1 MFTGII
7 ESVGRITEVAEEH
20 GGRAL
25 AIAAPFAGEVVPG
38 QSVAVDGA
46 CVTVCSLTGGTF
58 DVQIGASTLERTV
71 AARYDAGAAVNL
83 ERAVK
88 AGDRLDGHL
97 VQGHV
102 DGLATFLGARTRG
115 ETRFLE
121 FALPEDILATTI
133 PRGSIALNGVSL
145 TVNGLHGGGRC
156 EVAIIPYT
164 WNHTNLHALAPGDP
178 VNVEADLIGRYV
190 RRIVEAGGSLPG
202 KDGRTRAP

>member
-1 MFTGII
+1 MFTGIV
-7 ESVGRITEVAEEH
+7 ESVGRVAAVSDRES
-20 GGRAL
+20 GRTL
-25 AIAAPFAGEVVPG
+25 SIAAPFAGELAKG

-46 CVTVCSLTGGTF
+46 CLTVCALDDDNF
-58 DVQIGASTLERTV
+58 RVEAGASTLERTV
-71 AARYDAGAAVNL
+71 AGRYNAGAAVNL

-88 AGDRLDGHL
+88 VGGRLDGHL

-102 DGLATFLGARTRG
+102 DGLARFLGAGTRG

-121 FALPEDILATTI
+121 FALPEDVFATTI
-133 PRGSIALNGVSL
+133 LHGSIALNGVSL

-164 WNHTNLHALAPGDP
+164 WEHTNFHALEPGDP

-190 RRIVEAGGSLPG
+190 RRIVETGASLAIG
-202 KDGRTRAP
+202 DGRTHAT